1 VTKCHTIH
9 TGGSFGTKVKYFICE
24 TTNAAYKGTVVSIF
38 WGIRLPP
45 FDREKRLPTSYVPT
59 STYEF
64 IKQNLFNNK
73 TTNDKI
79 SIIKLTTAA

>member
-1 VTKCHTIH
+1 
-9 TGGSFGTKVKYFICE
+9 VKYFICE

-79 SIIKLTTAA
+79 SIIKLATAA